1 MDARCHRA
9 RVEVDRYLVAIRIGS
24 QVIRGLQV
32 VAALA
37 SGDAVI
43 GRDVLNQLVVTLD
56 GPAEVTEVRTL

>member
-1 MDARCHRA
+1 MRGVTGTW
-9 RVEVDRYLVAIRIGS
+9 VEVDRYLVAIRIGS

>member
-43 GRDVLNQLVVTLD
+43 GRDVLN
-56 GPAEVTEVRTL
+56 